1 MIIYERGNI
10 NILIHNLLMLKKGK
24 IKKFKWLLYGKRG
37 RSVQESGMEAE
48 LLTIT
53 CSVAPKLDPSK

>member
-1 MIIYERGNI
+1 
-10 NILIHNLLMLKKGK
+10 MLKKGK